1 MTEPIRQTREMGQ
14 TGRRGNAR
22 APSAGPSLPSS
33 PFLRSTHAAA
43 RPIEAGRS
51 RENEINCLAQSTALS
66 LSLSLCPFPLL
77 LLEWSGASEGGT
89 RSLGQKLRILSE
101 TFLGFGGRARELALV
116 AFEQSP
122 IYTTATTA
130 SDSAQFS
137 GFYAPEPSKEPP
149 AASASERAM
158 KKF

>member
-14 TGRRGNAR
+14 TGRRGDAR

-43 RPIEAGRS
+43 RPIEAERS
-51 RENEINCLAQSTALS
+51 RENEINCLAQSTALPPS
-66 LSLSLCPFPLL
+66 VPFPSLVARV
-77 LLEWSGASEGGT
+77 EWGERGT
-89 RSLGQKLRILSE
+89 RSLGQKLRILSG
-101 TFLGFGGRARELALV
+101 TFLGFGGRARELAV
-116 AFEQSP
+116 AAFEQSP
-122 IYTTATTA
+122 IYTAATTA

-149 AASASERAM
+149 AVVAAPSASERAM